1 MKKRMFL
8 ALTMLLCLCVL
19 AACDSSEPQKFSMG
33 YSDSSAQNQQS
44 SQGNQPAANEDAYD
58 PRMEED
64 YYSPENIYLPDPV
77 TPPVATNTPA
87 PTIRGEYAGATPVLL
102 EPFDKPTPT
111 PVPPLAAFTY
121 KVYDATKLGLS
132 FEGPVGWT
140 EDASIENTFIIQ
152 NPNVNI
158 DYAATMTLR
167 AEEVSAAYSSKQ
179 LETVVKNMLEAIGTA
194 GFDKYSPSQ
203 TAERALLG
211 KTGVYANYNGTLN
224 TGAKIAGRVHAVCV
238 DKVLYTVHITYPA
251 AYADEYIDQVF
262 HHMRDTIKITH

>member
-1 MKKRMFL
+1 MKKRIFL
-8 ALTMLLCLCVL
+8 ALTMLLCLCML
-19 AACDSSEPQKFSMG
+19 AACDSSAPAKFDVG
-33 YSDSSAQNQQS
+33 YSNSSSQNQQS
-44 SQGNQPAANEDAYD
+44 AQNTQQYAGEYD
-58 PRMEED
+58 PRVEED
-64 YYSPENIYLPDPV
+64 SYVPQNVYLPDPV
-77 TPPVATNTPA
+77 TPAPATNTPA

-132 FEGPVGWT
+132 FEGPVGWS
-140 EDASIENTFIIQ
+140 EDATIENTFIIQ
-152 NPNVNI
+152 NPAVNI
-158 DYAATMTLR
+158 DYAATMTIR
-167 AEEVSAAYSSKQ
+167 AEEVSAQYTSKQ
-179 LETVVKNMLEAIGTA
+179 LETVIKNMLDAIGTA

-211 KTGVYANYNGTLN
+211 KTGVYANYTGTLSS
-224 TGAKIAGRVHAVCV
+224 GPQIAGRVHAVCV

-251 AYADEYIDQVF
+251 AYADAYIEQVF